1 MATDFNCSSCRHSR
15 AEGQCPNCTI
25 VLCQPCYN
33 HHQCGTSSAPEP
45 EAPANLQCVQCH
57 TEPATCLCLCKYPCQ
72 VFCRECYG
80 KHSNGLPIHF
90 SLPIMYLSRLRS
102 LDEFKKRKA
111 RYANMQRLYS
121 DITSAVNQIGDYRKA
136 FESKLA
142 DLGDRLDTLR
152 RSMSAEIENAQS
164 AMQAE
169 ENNLGRSFTEILM
182 SEPHADS
189 SAISRLIDTDYP
201 SSSTFE
207 FKLEFDPVLVALGQ
221 AASFQ
226 SPLLNQLRPLLPPQT
241 PSHLVPGGRLNFCNG
256 CGNSFTAQPDSDL
269 EPMQKL
275 SGIWKDFCSFACLER
290 VLAPF

>member
-57 TEPATCLCLCKYPCQ
+57 TEPATCLCLCKHPCQ

-90 SLPIMYLSRLRS
+90 SLPIAYLSRLRS
-102 LDEFKKRKA
+102 IDEFKKRKA

-121 DITSAVNQIGDYRKA
+121 DITSAVVQIGDYRKA

-142 DLGDRLDTLR
+142 DVGEKLEFLR
-152 RSMSAEIENAQS
+152 RIMSAEIDKAQS
-164 AMQAE
+164 AMQRE
-169 ENNLGRSFTEILM
+169 EEQLGGSFPDILM

-189 SAISRLIDTDYP
+189 AISRLIDSDYP

-207 FKLEFDPVLVALGQ
+207 CKLEFDPVLAALDQ

-226 SPLLNQLRPLLPPQT
+226 SPLLNQLRPLLPSQT
-241 PSHLVPGGRLNFCNG
+241 PSHLVPGGRFTFCNG

-275 SGIWKDFCSFACLER
+275 SGIWKDFCSLACLER